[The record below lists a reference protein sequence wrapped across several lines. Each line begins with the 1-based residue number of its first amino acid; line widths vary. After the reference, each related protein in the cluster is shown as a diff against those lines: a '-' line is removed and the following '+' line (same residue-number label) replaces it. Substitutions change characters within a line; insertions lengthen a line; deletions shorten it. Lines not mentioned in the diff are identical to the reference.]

1 MSGTGLV
8 SRGLTKV
15 RELVASAAH
24 FGKPPEDDDL
34 DRIRTQLQECA
45 EGRGG

>member
-24 FGKPPEDDDL
+24 FGKPPA
-34 DRIRTQLQECA
+34 RACCCS
-45 EGRGG
+45 